1 MAEHNDAERRA
12 ADQAAAV
19 KKHEEDTRKRLAEE
33 REQRE
38 KARNERIAE
47 DAKVKPTPTQEENDL
62 AVSGVPL
69 AEHEPDGSPEQ
80 NRPPEPDQHGQ
91 HRTRQVEAKPSSQHQ
106 RGDYATR
113 TQAPAP
119 KAE

>member
-12 ADQAAAV
+12 AEQQAAA

-33 REQRE
+33 REERE
-38 KARNERIAE
+38 KDRNERMA
-47 DAKVKPTPTQEENDL
+47 DYSKVKPTPTQEENDL
-62 AVSGVPL
+62 AVSGVHLP
-69 AEHEPDGSPEQ
+69 EHEADGSQEQ
-80 NRPPEPDQHGQ
+80 PPQAENKQQQEH
-91 HRTRQVEAKPSSQHQ
+91 HRTRETKPAATHQQ

-113 TQAPAP
+113 AQTPAP